1 MSLHIREE
9 GKIKGYQFD
18 SLWRGCY
25 NSAMKC
31 NIVLIGFMA
40 SGKSTLG
47 RVLQKELGWP
57 LISTDEYIE
66 EKEGRKIVQIFK
78 DFGESHFR
86 TLEHKAI
93 QELTKSTKPVI
104 IDCGGGIVLN
114 PENIKLLKK
123 TGTLF
128 YLSCTVDV
136 IDERIHLQPTRPLL
150 DVPDPKA
157 KIEALLKERLSLYEQ
172 ADFTIDTSDGDM
184 TRAAQEVLQKVA
196 HD

>member
-1 MSLHIREE
+1 
-9 GKIKGYQFD
+9 
-18 SLWRGCY
+18 
-25 NSAMKC
+25 MKR

-66 EKEGRKIVQIFK
+66 EKEGRKITQIFK
-78 DFGESHFR
+78 DSGESRFR
-86 TLEHKAI
+86 ALEHQALLDI
-93 QELTKSTKPVI
+93 TKEDKPVI

-123 TGTLF
+123 TGTMI
-128 YLSCTVDV
+128 YLSCSPDV

-157 KIEALLKERLSLYEQ
+157 KIEALLKERMSLYNQ
-172 ADFTIDTSDGDM
+172 ADYTFDTSDGDM
-184 TRAAQEVLQKVA
+184 ARVAREVLQKVG
-196 HD
+196 HDQ

>member
-1 MSLHIREE
+1 
-9 GKIKGYQFD
+9 
-18 SLWRGCY
+18 
-25 NSAMKC
+25 MKK

-66 EKEGRKIVQIFK
+66 EKEGRKIAQIFK
-78 DFGESHFR
+78 DSGENHFR
-86 TLEHKAI
+86 TLEHKAVAEVT
-93 QELTKSTKPVI
+93 QTEHPVI
-104 IDCGGGIVLN
+104 IDCGGGVILN
-114 PENIKLLKK
+114 PENIRLLKK

-128 YLSCTVDV
+128 YLSCRPEI

-150 DVPDPKA
+150 DVPDPRA
-157 KIEALLKERLSLYEQ
+157 KIEALLKERASLYSQ

-184 TRAAQEVLQKVA
+184 ARVAREVFKEIG
-196 HD
+196 HE